1 MNKSNFER
9 RSSED
14 SEEEDGEHCLY
25 PRHARTHIL
34 YLTKGKAEIVIKR
47 KRGGREKK
55 RGIDRHIEGIR
66 NGKNRLREIV
76 SAKGK
81 ETYMEQENPASPLLP
96 SQFH

>member
-55 RGIDRHIEGIR
+55 EG
-66 NGKNRLREIV
+66 
-76 SAKGK
+76 
-81 ETYMEQENPASPLLP
+81 
-96 SQFH
+96 

>member
-1 MNKSNFER
+1 MNESNFER

-25 PRHARTHIL
+25 PRHARTHIFD
-34 YLTKGKAEIVIKR
+34 KGKSRERAIKR
-47 KRGGREKK
+47 KRGGREKE
-55 RGIDRHIEGIR
+55 REIDRHIEGIR
-66 NGKNRLREIV
+66 KSENRLREIV

-81 ETYMEQENPASPLLP
+81 ETYMEQENPASPLLS